1 MSISKIFYISLQAS
15 FKLMVY
21 WVSFFHDFS
30 NYDTYERLTN
40 DGLTKWHPAFLS
52 LGKTLDKCAKN
63 IGVFTKDTNL
73 DPNQKSPI
81 DGVVGFCPR

>member
-1 MSISKIFYISLQAS
+1 MNTLPYIHANPKAANIQSR
-15 FKLMVY
+15 
-21 WVSFFHDFS
+21 FFHDFS
-30 NYDTYERLTN
+30 NYDTYQRLTN
-40 DGLTKWHPAFLS
+40 DGLTKWHPAFFS

-63 IGVFTKDTNL
+63 IGVFARDTNL